1 MFTNKNA
8 WGMIIRIMDEIMQS
22 KKESDLYLKLYHDMK
37 DNYKLDDDTALI
49 AAVVMWD
56 MMKKAGAND
65 EESKTDTSNR

>member
-8 WGMIIRIMDEIMQS
+8 WGMIIGIMAEIMQS

-49 AAVVMWD
+49 ASVVMWD

-65 EESKTDTSNR
+65 EESKTDTSNQ